1 MADTAPQR
9 NVITRV
15 SCPSTQ
21 DIVRDEALA
30 GAPAGTIAVTDHQS
44 AGRGRRGPNV
54 DYLENTV
61 AHLEEMGVAEPE
73 LVELRDLVRKLA
85 A

>member
-44 AGRGRRGPNV
+44 AGRGRRGRTWSDPPGKALML
-54 DYLENTV
+54 D
-61 AHLEEMGVAEPE
+61 
-73 LVELRDLVRKLA
+73 RKSTRLNSSHRT
-85 A
+85 